1 NITSD
6 VRNGTLPSGAVGFP
20 LLNDNTTQYFPKSPG
35 PDDNF
40 DLTFPTTGSYSD
52 LRMTT
57 SGALVMALGTDAI
70 TGSPTVDAN
79 NAVYYCANPTSN
91 KPVWYIGDANTND
104 GGDLAHA
111 TYGNNKNGSVSG
123 QVNSGTPGGA
133 KPFPTTFSVNFGPP
147 VVAPSI
153 RNGNIKI

>member
-1 NITSD
+1 
-6 VRNGTLPSGAVGFP
+6 
-20 LLNDNTTQYFPKSPG
+20 
-35 PDDNF
+35 
-40 DLTFPTTGSYSD
+40 
-52 LRMTT
+52 
-57 SGALVMALGTDAI
+57 
-70 TGSPTVDAN
+70 
-79 NAVYYCANPTSN
+79 TSN

-153 RNGNIKI
+153 RNGNIKISATGDTVYAAIPDPSSHALLELWQGTFIPATASVPFRMTWTKLTAPSNYMGSQGNYTSAILATCATVYVAGLDHVFMSTDSG